1 MPPCYF
7 LVLHALCAEAREG
20 KEHEGEKFG
29 VEGGAEKSAGA
40 VEIGADFMDGRVEP
54 AAVNGFHTGKPVE
67 IGDHKDDT
75 DRPEEIH
82 NLRQR
87 SEVILLLA
95 HNKMCLGLELG
106 AVSAFLFTLHTPAE
120 FFLVGI
126 ERLSRLEQ
134 VKARQCEVVISGVAL
149 RSLVLGRSCCL
160 SLCSSGR

>member
-1 MPPCYF
+1 MHPCNF
-7 LVLHALCAEAREG
+7 FVLHSLCTEAREG

-29 VEGGAEKSAGA
+29 VKGGAEKSAGA

-67 IGDHKDDT
+67 IGDHKDDA

-95 HNKMCLGLELG
+95 HNKMCLGLEFG
-106 AVSAFLFTLHTPAE
+106 AVSPFLLTLHTAAE
-120 FFLVGI
+120 LLLVGI
-126 ERLSRLEQ
+126 ERLSRQEQ
-134 VKARQCEVVISGVAL
+134 VKTRQ
-149 RSLVLGRSCCL
+149 
-160 SLCSSGR
+160 